1 MALSERAEAGRKTA
15 AFVSVLFYGLSA
27 LSLLTLNILMAAVG
41 FAAAYH
47 IKKGSLTA
55 RNVGI
60 ILRIADIPVLA
71 VIAYVFRKYGA
82 VLPIPSA
89 AVISVISVTALLDIT
104 ALFTLIFS
112 KNASAY
118 FHEISDIREAF
129 ADSDKFNVKN
139 YEN

>member
-1 MALSERAEAGRKTA
+1 MTSATDRGRKTA
-15 AFVSVLFYGLSA
+15 VFVSVLFYGLSA

-47 IKKGSLTA
+47 IKRGSLTA

-82 VLPIPSA
+82 VLPISFA
-89 AVISVISVTALLDIT
+89 AVTALIAVTALLDVT

-112 KNASAY
+112 KSAREY
-118 FHEISDIREAF
+118 FHETEAVR
-129 ADSDKFNVKN
+129 AI
-139 YEN
+139 ENSKE